1 MFNLFGPITSEP
13 WSLLPHFLA
22 PYGFFAVPLLKLYL
36 IHILYFLTVVVIE
49 VVAVK
54 TRREEQPPNG

>member
-1 MFNLFGPITSEP
+1 LVGPITSAP
-13 WSLLPHFLA
+13 WLSNFLA

-54 TRREEQPPNG
+54 TRRRKERPQNG